1 MRSVVDFYEC
11 LQCKT
16 SFCMHIILPTGLTV
30 LAQYPNVYCK
40 VSGLCTADKSW
51 TVQTYVENS
60 AKPCMEI
67 FGKDRY
73 IGIFIIAMR
82 ISRGNKNSTNA
93 SALQTITLRSS
104 HTILYMHRIHSNI
117 IGVELYNSY
126 LAP

>member
-82 ISRGNKNSTNA
+82 ISRGNKKFYQCKCTTDHNSKIFT
-93 SALQTITLRSS
+93 
-104 HTILYMHRIHSNI
+104 HNI
-117 IGVELYNSY
+117 IH
-126 LAP
+126 AQDP